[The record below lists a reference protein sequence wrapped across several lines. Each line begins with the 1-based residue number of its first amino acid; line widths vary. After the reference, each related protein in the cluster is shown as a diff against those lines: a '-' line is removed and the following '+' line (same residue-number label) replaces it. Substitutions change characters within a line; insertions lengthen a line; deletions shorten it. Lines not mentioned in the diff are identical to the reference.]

1 MPPPAAILLNT
12 LQLPSKPTTKQ
23 ASRVE
28 GAAGN
33 TAVPTLRLLGPRRP
47 EGTVSTTVV
56 PKLRPLGPRVEGTVG
71 TVAASNSRPLAP
83 RVEGTAV
90 KGTAGTDL
98 VPVQP
103 AKRTRKNRAEQGS
116 QSIVS
121 LPSLHAGSQSV
132 VPAQSVTSGSQPPT

>member
-23 ASRVE
+23 AS
-28 GAAGN
+28 
-33 TAVPTLRLLGPRRP
+33 
-47 EGTVSTTVV
+47 
-56 PKLRPLGPRVEGTVG
+56 RVEGTVG